1 MGKIIVV
8 MGFVIIMQF
17 AIKKD
22 YKELLVF
29 LIKFLILDWIFVS
42 VFSRIPF
49 VRTIVFLFGEPM
61 LSVLIYAIIE
71 LICMGI
77 FYYAMQKYN
86 TIISL
91 VVYLVIN
98 LIIGKFYTTIS
109 GSIVLDLLFNF
120 IIGIIII
127 IIYQKSLRMEDI
139 EYFAI
144 IGMVINAILAL
155 AWKIG
160 GGMIILYI
168 WIYGTLFSPYII
180 GGILSAIIIRLI
192 RKKVTEKNKGLI
204 YAVIIIFCVSVGHS
218 TILYLS
224 AKPDKVYT
232 EMKKINDSERLI
244 GLSKEEVVTLLGNPK
259 GNRIDDDLYIYD
271 AGEITNYL
279 LFGGRDFYDF
289 FIRFDENDKVKST
302 EIEINLP
309 PGG

>member
-22 YKELLVF
+22 YKELLIF
-29 LIKFLILDWIFVS
+29 LIKFLIVDWIFVK
-42 VFSRIPF
+42 VFSAIPF
-49 VRTIVFLFGEPM
+49 IGTIVLLFGETM

-77 FYYAMQKYN
+77 FYYAMRKCNY
-86 TIISL
+86 IISL
-91 VVYLVIN
+91 IVYLVIN
-98 LIIGKFYTTIS
+98 LIIGNFYMTIS
-109 GSIVLDLLFNF
+109 GSIVLDLVFNF
-120 IIGIIII
+120 IVGIIII
-127 IIYQKSLRMEDI
+127 IINQKSLRMEEI

-144 IGMVINAILAL
+144 IGMIINAILAPV
-155 AWKIG
+155 WKIVG
-160 GGMIILYI
+160 GIIVFYI

-180 GGILSAIIIRLI
+180 GGILSAIIIWLI

-204 YAVIIIFCVSVGHS
+204 YAIIIIFCVSVGHL

-244 GLSKEEVVTLLGNPK
+244 GLSKDEVVILLGEPLK
-259 GNRIDDDLYIYD
+259 KYDSVYIYD

-279 LFGGRDFYDF
+279 LFGGRESYDF
-289 FIRFDENDKVKST
+289 FIRFDENGRVKST

>member
-1 MGKIIVV
+1 MVKIIVV
-8 MGFVIIMQF
+8 MVFIIIMQF

-22 YKELLVF
+22 YKELLIF
-29 LIKFLILDWIFVS
+29 LIKFLIVDWIFVKI
-42 VFSRIPF
+42 FSTIPYIG
-49 VRTIVFLFGEPM
+49 TIVFLFGETM
-61 LSVLIYAIIE
+61 LSVLIYAVIE

-77 FYYAMQKYN
+77 FYYAMRKCNY
-86 TIISL
+86 IISL
-91 VVYLVIN
+91 IVYLVIN
-98 LIIGKFYTTIS
+98 LLIGNLYTTIS
-109 GSIVLDLLFNF
+109 GSAIADFVFNF
-120 IIGIIII
+120 IVGIIII
-127 IIYQKSLRMEDI
+127 IINQKSLRMEEI

-144 IGMVINAILAL
+144 IGMVMNAILAPI
-155 AWKIG
+155 WKIV
-160 GGMIILYI
+160 GGMIVLYI

-180 GGILSAIIIRLI
+180 GGILSAILIGLI

-232 EMKKINDSERLI
+232 EMKRINERLI
-244 GLSKEEVVTLLGNPK
+244 GLSKEEVITLLGEPLHKYDNF
-259 GNRIDDDLYIYD
+259 YIYD

>member
-8 MGFVIIMQF
+8 MVFVIIMQF

-77 FYYAMQKYN
+77 FYYAMQKCN

-232 EMKKINDSERLI
+232 KMKKINDSERLI
-244 GLSKEEVVTLLGNPK
+244 GLSKDEVVALLGEPLRK
-259 GNRIDDDLYIYD
+259 YDDCCVYD
-271 AGEITNYL
+271 AGMTTCYL